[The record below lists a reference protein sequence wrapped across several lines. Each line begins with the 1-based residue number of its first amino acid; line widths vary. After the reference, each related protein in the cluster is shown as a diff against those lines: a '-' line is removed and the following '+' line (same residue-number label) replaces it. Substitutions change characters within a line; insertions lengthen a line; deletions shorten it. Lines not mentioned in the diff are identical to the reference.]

1 MERQAFTISLAQLRR
16 LRGGVV
22 LAQRDSSLEK
32 DEVSAEKSPN

>member
-16 LRGGVV
+16 LRGV
-22 LAQRDSSLEK
+22 AQRDSSLEK